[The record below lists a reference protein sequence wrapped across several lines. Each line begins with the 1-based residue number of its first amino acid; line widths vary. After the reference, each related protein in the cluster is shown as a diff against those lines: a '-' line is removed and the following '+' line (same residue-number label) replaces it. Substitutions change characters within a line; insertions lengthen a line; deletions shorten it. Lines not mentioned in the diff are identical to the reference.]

1 MRDIEVAIIGGGP
14 AGLSTALFLA
24 HQRPD
29 LTDRIAVLER
39 ERYPRDKYCAG
50 ALGARADK
58 LLAGIGVEVSV
69 PSVPIHGMSA
79 AFQRG
84 GIVLREPGIG
94 RVVRRIE
101 FDRALALAAR
111 ARGISVLEG
120 AGVASVAWDP
130 EGRGAVLETEG
141 GPVRTRVV
149 VGADGVGSVVRRA
162 MGLPFGRIRAQVAEV
177 DTEPVGR
184 DDPARELLH
193 FDLSHRNFPG
203 YAWDFP
209 TLAGGERLVCRGVY
223 VLTTPSA
230 LDRSQKN
237 TRTQSAPD
245 ADVKEIL
252 RVHLRSLG
260 LDLDRYRVK
269 RFAERGYDPSI
280 ELSRPGALLAGEAA
294 GIDPMLGEG
303 IPQAIEYGALA
314 GRYLADQFA
323 RGDFTFRDWTDHVRA
338 SRLGRDLRVRAA
350 FLERYYEGFKA
361 KPQANTKTN
370 NNTNTDTNTNTKTSL
385 RDPIERYV
393 LTGPAFL
400 RVGLRYFGGKPIG
413 RADRLRALA
422 SAALFAPQ
430 IGLGAIAREVARAAV
445 APLARFARP
454 R

>member
-1 MRDIEVAIIGGGP
+1 MRELEVAIVGGGP

-24 HQRPD
+24 HSRPD

-58 LLAGIGVEVSV
+58 ILAGIGVTVAV

-84 GIVLREPGIG
+84 SIVVREPDIG

-101 FDRALALAAR
+101 FDQALALAAR
-111 ARGISVLEG
+111 ARGIPVLEG
-120 AGVASVAWDP
+120 AGVTAVAWDA
-130 EGRGAVLETEG
+130 EGRGALLETSE
-141 GPVRTRVV
+141 GPVRARVV

-162 MGLPFGRIRAQVAEV
+162 MGLAFGRVRAQVAEV
-177 DTEPVGR
+177 DTEPVAS
-184 DDPARELLH
+184 DDPARDLLH
-193 FDLSHRNFPG
+193 FDLSLRDLPG

-209 TLAGGERLVCRGVY
+209 TIAGGRSLVCRGVY
-223 VLTTPSA
+223 VLSPRA
-230 LDRSQKN
+230 APARDQ
-237 TRTQSAPD
+237 TQSPAPPSSPD
-245 ADVKEIL
+245 PDVKEIL
-252 RVHLRSLG
+252 RARLKSLG
-260 LDLDRYRVK
+260 LDLDRYRLK
-269 RFAERGYDPSI
+269 RFAERGFEPSI

-314 GRYLADQFA
+314 GLYLAEKLA
-323 RGDFTFRDWTDHVRA
+323 RGDLTFPDWTARVSA
-338 SRLGRDLRVRAA
+338 SRLGQDLRIRAA
-350 FLERYYEGFKA
+350 FLERYYA
-361 KPQANTKTN
+361 KNAKSKDRSQNTKPKI
-370 NNTNTDTNTNTKTSL
+370 DL

-400 RVGLRYFGGKPIG
+400 RAGLRYFGGKPIG
-413 RADRLRALA
+413 RVERLRALA

-430 IGLGAIAREVARAAV
+430 VGLRALARPLARAA
-445 APLARFARP
+445 LARFPLFRP